1 MYRWKAL
8 NGRQLTLLRHIA
20 AGEDP
25 GAQDPG
31 MRRTTYALR
40 DRGLVTVSRRGG
52 GWRAQVTEAGRFY
65 LEHGHHPEHPTLGAT
80 LADESTTPVAVATS
94 RGRGSKTRS
103 ATVGES
109 KRTTTHKKPPAPY
122 KDRSLPAARR
132 AQAAKLVER
141 LVAER
146 QVVISKPDED
156 EITEWRRVID
166 FAKRHG
172 LTPSGK
178 RIEKHQLWNA
188 GRHLQISLVDGP
200 HANSERTSL
209 EDIPRVP
216 VPAQLRSP
224 HHVVAALRDS
234 ERRLLMPPAL
244 RRRALLLLQGLAA
257 EAERRKYKVR
267 KPSVSDSDHRSAHYY
282 NGRYFPASCR
292 EGALEIVINGFTYTV
307 TVKKEF
313 PQSADPDRSQQLALD
328 IGYSRSKRRHQWG
341 DRKRSKLE
349 DVLGLALRELETRA
363 VEDRQQQLD
372 EKQAKEERRIRWEAA
387 MASAKEKAAQA
398 HFGTIL
404 REQAKQWQEAHKL
417 RQYCDALERRL
428 NGAEREGDLNV
439 ESVGAWLRWARD
451 YAETL
456 DPLTELP
463 TMPSGLVFEPDD
475 LKPYLNGWSPY
486 GPEAHTST
494 WGSF

>member
-1 MYRWKAL
+1 MHRWATL
-8 NGRQLTLLRHIA
+8 NDRQLTLLRRIA

-31 MRRTTYALR
+31 MRRSTYALR
-40 DRGLVTVSRRGG
+40 DRGLAAVSRQGG
-52 GWRAQVTEAGRFY
+52 GWRAQATEAGRFY
-65 LEHGHHPEHPTLGAT
+65 LERGYHPEHPTLGVT
-80 LADESTTPVAVATS
+80 LVDASKAPVAVATS
-94 RGRGSKTRS
+94 GGRASKPS
-103 ATVGES
+103 ATAGEG
-109 KRTTTHKKPPAPY
+109 KQTTTRKKPSAPY
-122 KDRSLPAARR
+122 RDRPILLARR
-132 AQAAKLVER
+132 VQATKLVER

-146 QVVISKPDED
+146 HVVISQPDED

-172 LTPSGK
+172 LAPPNK
-178 RIEKHQLWNA
+178 RIEKQRLWNA
-188 GRHLQISLVDGP
+188 GRDLQISLVDGA
-200 HANSERTSL
+200 HANSGRTSL

-224 HHVVAALRDS
+224 HPVVAALRDS

-267 KPSVSDSDHRSAHYY
+267 QPSVPDSDQRSAHYY

-292 EGALEIVINGFTYTV
+292 EGALEIVITGFTYTV

-328 IGYSRSKRRHQWG
+328 LGYGRSKRRHQWG

-349 DVLGLALRELETRA
+349 DVLGVVLRELETRA
-363 VEDRQQQLD
+363 VEDRQRQLD
-372 EKQAKEERRIRWEAA
+372 EKRAKEERRIRWEAA
-387 MASAKEKAAQA
+387 MDSAKEKAAQA
-398 HFGTIL
+398 HFGAIL
-404 REQAKQWQEAHKL
+404 REQAKQWREAHAL
-417 RQYCDALERRL
+417 RQYCDALKRRL
-428 NGAEREGDLNV
+428 NVAAGEDPDV
-439 ESVGAWLRWARD
+439 ESARAWLRWARD

-456 DPLTELP
+456 DPLTQLP
-463 TMPSGLVFEPDD
+463 TMPSGLEFEPED
-475 LKPYLNGWSPY
+475 LKPYLTGWSPY